1 MEEKKKLTERQ
12 QKVLSGIMEY
22 QELCHYPPTVQEIAD
37 IMGFSSPNAAAVH
50 LKALQSKGYISLS
63 PGKARGI
70 KITGT
75 QSPAAQRDEA
85 LVVLR
90 ELLACSVGSAE
101 RAAELLSR
109 YSGHGAQA

>member
-1 MEEKKKLTERQ
+1 MKQLTPRQ
-12 QKVLSGIMEY
+12 QKVLSEIMEY

-37 IMGFSSPNAAAVH
+37 IMGFSSPNAAAFH
-50 LKALQSKGYISLS
+50 LKALQRKGYITII

-70 KITGT
+70 QITGT
-75 QSPAAQRDEA
+75 QSPVAQRDEA

-90 ELLACSVGSAE
+90 ELLACSIGSAE

-109 YSGHGAQA
+109 YPDQGAQA

>member
-12 QKVLSGIMEY
+12 QEVLAFITEHQNSNGF
-22 QELCHYPPTVQEIAD
+22 PPTNSEIAD
-37 IMGFSSPNAAAVH
+37 AMAFHSPNASTFH
-50 LKALQSKGYISLS
+50 LQALQRKGYITII

-70 KITGT
+70 QITGT
-75 QSPAAQRDEA
+75 QSPVAQRDEA

-109 YSGHGAQA
+109 YPDQGAQA